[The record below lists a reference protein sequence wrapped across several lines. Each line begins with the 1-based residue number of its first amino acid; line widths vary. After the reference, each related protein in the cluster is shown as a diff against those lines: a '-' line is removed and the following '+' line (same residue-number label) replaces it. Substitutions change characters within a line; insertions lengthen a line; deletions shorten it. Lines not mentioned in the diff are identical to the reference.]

1 MRKTKGK
8 AKQKVR
14 PFTPERRREFLD
26 HLAVERTISAAC
38 RIVGIDR
45 STARYWRDKD
55 ADFAAS
61 MASILGKPS
70 ALEPRLVRREGG
82 TGAALTRRCH
92 TSPSDADLERFLE
105 TLTET
110 SNVLE
115 SARRH
120 GLSTATIYRLR
131 RNDAGFARRW
141 LDALAEGYEELEM
154 EMLARARFGVI
165 RRADKP
171 AFNEQVSLRLLI
183 AHKEAVAHRRALEFG
198 IDEED
203 AIAAL
208 DAKLAMMKDRIDCPG
223 RDPEQPTHG

>member
-1 MRKTKGK
+1 MRNDKARGK
-8 AKQKVR
+8 PAVR
-14 PFTPERRREFLD
+14 RFTPERRREFLR

-45 STARYWRDKD
+45 STPRYWRDQD
-55 ADFAAS
+55 ADFAAA

-70 ALEPRLVRREGG
+70 ALEPRRVRREGG

-105 TLTET
+105 TLAET

-120 GLSTATIYRLR
+120 GLSPATMYRLR

-141 LDALAEGYEELEM
+141 LEALSEGYEELEM

-171 AFNEQVSLRLLI
+171 AFNEPVSLRLLI
-183 AHKEAVAHRRALEFG
+183 AHKEAVAVQRAVRSGLG
-198 IDEED
+198 VDELRDRLDRKIALVKESLDKRPEPGVD
-203 AIAAL
+203 A
-208 DAKLAMMKDRIDCPG
+208 
-223 RDPEQPTHG
+223 

>member
-1 MRKTKGK
+1 MRNDKARGK
-8 AKQKVR
+8 PAVR
-14 PFTPERRREFLD
+14 RFTPERRREFFR

-45 STARYWRDKD
+45 STPRYWRDRD
-55 ADFAAS
+55 PDFAAA

-70 ALEPRLVRREGG
+70 ALEPRRVRREGG

-105 TLTET
+105 TLAET

-120 GLSTATIYRLR
+120 GLSPATMYRLR

-141 LDALAEGYEELEM
+141 LEALSEGYEELEM

-171 AFNEQVSLRLLI
+171 AFNEPVSLRLLI
-183 AHKEAVAHRRALEFG
+183 AHKEAVAVQRAVRSGLG
-198 IDEED
+198 VDELRDRLDRKIALVKESLDKRPEPGVD
-203 AIAAL
+203 A
-208 DAKLAMMKDRIDCPG
+208 
-223 RDPEQPTHG
+223 